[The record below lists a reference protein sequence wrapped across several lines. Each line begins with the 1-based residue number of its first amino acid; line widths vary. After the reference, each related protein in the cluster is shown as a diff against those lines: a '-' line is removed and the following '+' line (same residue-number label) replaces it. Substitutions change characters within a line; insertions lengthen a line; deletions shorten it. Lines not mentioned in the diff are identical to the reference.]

1 MIKTI
6 LIVVAV
12 IFSFV
17 VLVIAL
23 GINHTFAQFD
33 KFEESRAIPLSTK
46 DRVNMTDEMKSLCIK
61 MDASNAI
68 DQIKDKEQYAQCKK
82 FLDNVSIYELKE
94 LIDKY
99 FVK

>member
-1 MIKTI
+1 MIKAI
-6 LIVVAV
+6 LIVVV

-17 VLVIAL
+17 VLVVIAL
-23 GINHTFAQFD
+23 GINHAFAQFN
-33 KFEESRAIPLSTK
+33 KFKESRAIPISTT
-46 DRVNMTDEMKSLCIK
+46 DLVNMTDEIKFLCIK

-82 FLDNVSIYELKE
+82 FLDVVSIYELKE

>member
-1 MIKTI
+1 MIKAI
-6 LIVVAV
+6 LVVVV

-33 KFEESRAIPLSTK
+33 IFKESRAIPISTTNL
-46 DRVNMTDEMKSLCIK
+46 VNMTDEMKFLCIK

>member
-1 MIKTI
+1 MIKAI
-6 LIVVAV
+6 LIVVV

-23 GINHTFAQFD
+23 GINHAFAQFD
-33 KFEESRAIPLSTK
+33 KFKESRAIPILTT
-46 DRVNMTDEMKSLCIK
+46 DRVNMTDEMKFLCIK